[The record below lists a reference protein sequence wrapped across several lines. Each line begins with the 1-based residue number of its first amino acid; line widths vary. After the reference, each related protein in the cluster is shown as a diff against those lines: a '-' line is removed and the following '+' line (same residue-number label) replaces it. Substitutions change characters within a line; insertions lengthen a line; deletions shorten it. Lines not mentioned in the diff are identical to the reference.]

1 MNSMSHPPD
10 RPAAA
15 GSAAESAP
23 GLLAESTRVEA
34 FSDGVFAIAITL
46 LVLDL
51 KAPVTR
57 GAVLRD
63 LLVQWP
69 AYVAYL
75 ASFGYI
81 GVIWVNHHYLFTRIA
96 RVNGALLWRNLA
108 LLLAM
113 SVLPFPTAVVASA
126 FQYGD
131 LNDERTAVVFYALVA
146 GAAAVTWLVLFHL
159 LSRAPYLLQDE
170 ADAALFATER
180 RRAVFGIT
188 LYALSAATALWSPV
202 TGLVVACILPVF
214 YGMTSTGWRFFSS
227 AAPSGPVGG
236 RDPALPHGSAGPTGL
251 RRPCGPGL
259 LRAGPGSPGE
269 SASARPDDVATSYR
283 LLPVAAPTRPNRSS
297 ACSGES
303 AR

>member
-1 MNSMSHPPD
+1 MFLCMNSMSQPPD
-10 RPAAA
+10 GPTAA
-15 GSAAESAP
+15 GSAAGPVP
-23 GLLAESTRVEA
+23 GSLAESTRVEA

-57 GAVLRD
+57 GAVLTD
-63 LLVQWP
+63 LLAQWP

-131 LNDERTAVVFYALVA
+131 VNDERTAVVFYALAA
-146 GAAAVTWLVLFHL
+146 GAAAVTWLVLFTF
-159 LSRAPYLLQDE
+159 LSRAPYLLKDE
-170 ADAALFATER
+170 AHTAFFAAER
-180 RRAVFGIT
+180 RRAVFGVT
-188 LYALSAATALWSPV
+188 LYALSAVAAVWSPV
-202 TGLVVACILPVF
+202 AGLVIICILPVF
-214 YGMTSTGWRFFSS
+214 YGMTSAGWRFPGS
-227 AAPSGPVGG
+227 APPSAPVGG
-236 RDPALPHGSAGPTGL
+236 P
-251 RRPCGPGL
+251 
-259 LRAGPGSPGE
+259 
-269 SASARPDDVATSYR
+269 
-283 LLPVAAPTRPNRSS
+283 
-297 ACSGES
+297 
-303 AR
+303 

>member
-1 MNSMSHPPD
+1 MFLCMNSMMHPPD
-10 RPAAA
+10 RPTAA
-15 GSAAESAP
+15 GSAARTAAGP
-23 GLLAESTRVEA
+23 LAESTRLEA

-51 KAPVTR
+51 KAPVSR
-57 GAVLRD
+57 GAVLHD

-113 SVLPFPTAVVASA
+113 SVLPFPTAVVAA

-146 GAAAVTWLVLFHL
+146 GAAAVTWLVLFHF
-159 LSRAPYLLQDE
+159 LSRAPYLLEDE
-170 ADAALFATER
+170 ANTAFFAAER
-180 RRAVFGIT
+180 RRAAFGIT
-188 LYALSAATALWSPV
+188 LYALSAVVAVWSPV
-202 TGLVVACILPVF
+202 TGLVVACLLPVF
-214 YGMTSTGWRFFSS
+214 YGMTSTGWRLFGT
-227 AAPSGPVGG
+227 AAPSAPVGG
-236 RDPALPHGSAGPTGL
+236 P
-251 RRPCGPGL
+251 
-259 LRAGPGSPGE
+259 
-269 SASARPDDVATSYR
+269 
-283 LLPVAAPTRPNRSS
+283 
-297 ACSGES
+297 
-303 AR
+303 

>member
-10 RPAAA
+10 GPATV
-15 GSAAESAP
+15 GSADPVP
-23 GLLAESTRVEA
+23 GPLAESTRVEA

-57 GAVLRD
+57 GAILHD

-108 LLLAM
+108 LLFAM

-131 LNDERTAVVFYALVA
+131 LSDERTATIFYALVA
-146 GAAAVTWLVLFHL
+146 GAAAATWLVLFHF
-159 LSRAPYLLQDE
+159 LSRAPYLLEDE
-170 ADAALFATER
+170 AHTAFFAAER
-180 RRAVFGIT
+180 RRAVLGVT
-188 LYALSAATALWSPV
+188 LYALSALAAVWYPV
-202 TGLVVACILPVF
+202 AGLVIACILPVF
-214 YGMTSTGWRFFSS
+214 YGMTSTGWRLPGS
-227 AAPSGPVGG
+227 AHPFVPVGG
-236 RDPALPHGSAGPTGL
+236 P
-251 RRPCGPGL
+251 
-259 LRAGPGSPGE
+259 
-269 SASARPDDVATSYR
+269 
-283 LLPVAAPTRPNRSS
+283 
-297 ACSGES
+297 
-303 AR
+303 

>member
-51 KAPVTR
+51 KAPVSR
-57 GAVLRD
+57 GAVLHD

-69 AYVAYL
+69 AYLAYL

-131 LNDERTAVVFYALVA
+131 VNDERTAIVFYTLVA
-146 GAAAVTWLVLFHL
+146 GAAAVSWLVLFHFLSHAPHL
-159 LSRAPYLLQDE
+159 LEDQAHT
-170 ADAALFATER
+170 AFFAAER

-188 LYALSAATALWSPV
+188 LYALSALVVVWSPV
-202 TGLVVACILPVF
+202 AALVIACILPVF
-214 YGMTSTGWRFFSS
+214 YGMTSTGWRFPGS
-227 AAPSGPVGG
+227 APPSAPVGG
-236 RDPALPHGSAGPTGL
+236 P
-251 RRPCGPGL
+251 
-259 LRAGPGSPGE
+259 
-269 SASARPDDVATSYR
+269 
-283 LLPVAAPTRPNRSS
+283 
-297 ACSGES
+297 
-303 AR
+303 

>member
-1 MNSMSHPPD
+1 MFLRMNIRSHPPD
-10 RPAAA
+10 GPTTI
-15 GSAAESAP
+15 GSAAGPVP
-23 GLLAESTRVEA
+23 GPLVESTRVEA

-63 LLVQWP
+63 LLAQWP

-131 LNDERTAVVFYALVA
+131 VNDERTAVVFYALVA
-146 GAAAVTWLVLFHL
+146 GAAAATWLVLFHF
-159 LSRAPYLLQDE
+159 LSRAPYLLAEQ
-170 ADAALFATER
+170 AHTAFFAAER

-188 LYALSAATALWSPV
+188 LYALSALVAAWYPV
-202 TGLVVACILPVF
+202 AGLVIACILPVF
-214 YGMTSTGWRFFSS
+214 YGMTSTGWRFPGPAPPS
-227 AAPSGPVGG
+227 APV
-236 RDPALPHGSAGPTGL
+236 AGP
-251 RRPCGPGL
+251 
-259 LRAGPGSPGE
+259 
-269 SASARPDDVATSYR
+269 
-283 LLPVAAPTRPNRSS
+283 
-297 ACSGES
+297 
-303 AR
+303 